1 MNKSQYRKYCNNPT
15 ARADAGFKKGNG
27 KHYFAG
33 VESSEK
39 DTVSTVT
46 GGKSETVVARIATW
60 KGAIEITAS
69 EDAFRI
75 DLVPHAGSGD
85 TEWIAS
91 GQFGNKDALVVN
103 IESMPIRAKHSPVI
117 GGAQ

>member
-1 MNKSQYRKYCNNPT
+1 MNKSQYRKYCNT
-15 ARADAGFKKGNG
+15 ARADVGFKGSG

-46 GGKSETVVARIATW
+46 GGKNETVVARIATW

-85 TEWIAS
+85 TEWIGC
-91 GQFGNKDALVVN
+91 GQFGDKESLVVN
-103 IESMPIRAKHSPVI
+103 DSFGELR
-117 GGAQ
+117 